1 MFNEMFEN
9 GVPSPDTYTPVNVL
23 VTPSRFN
30 VIIIKLKKNNR
41 KYV

>member
-30 VIIIKLKKNNR
+30 VINNFFITKLKK
-41 KYV
+41 